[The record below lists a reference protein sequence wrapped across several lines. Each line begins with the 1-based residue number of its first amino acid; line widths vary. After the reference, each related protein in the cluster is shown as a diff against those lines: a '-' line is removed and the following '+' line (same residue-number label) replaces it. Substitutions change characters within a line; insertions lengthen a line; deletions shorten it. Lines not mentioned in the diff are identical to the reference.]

1 LNAVAAPVVIVEGWD
16 VSLFESVAEAESYL
30 EPVDVSDGVYF
41 GFDAEGRLSRI
52 ETDGVRVRIRT
63 AEKEPIHVEELEDL
77 LRGFLERVE
86 KLVGSDCDLRCPVA
100 ACAVYTMRE
109 PESFRAVLA
118 LFFEDLLRTLI
129 GQRLRR

>member
-1 LNAVAAPVVIVEGWD
+1 MNAVAAPVVIVEGWD

-41 GFDAEGRLSRI
+41 GFGAEGRLSRI

-86 KLVGSDCDLRCPVA
+86 KLVGSDCDLRCP
-100 ACAVYTMRE
+100 
-109 PESFRAVLA
+109 
-118 LFFEDLLRTLI
+118 
-129 GQRLRR
+129 

>member
-1 LNAVAAPVVIVEGWD
+1 M
-16 VSLFESVAEAESYL
+16 
-30 EPVDVSDGVYF
+30 
-41 GFDAEGRLSRI
+41 RI
-52 ETDGVRVRIRT
+52 ETDGVRVRIRI
-63 AEKEPIHVEELEDL
+63 AEEEPIYLGELEDL
-77 LRGFLERVE
+77 MRGFLEQVE
-86 KLVGSDCDLRCPVA
+86 KPIGADCDLRCPVA